1 MFYTGVGKHTEI
13 GMPFEIEQIL
23 HLVRSEIEPLRV
35 ASLGEGFSF
44 LDRFASAWDEG
55 KGRFQEPGESLW
67 GAYCEEEL
75 VGICGLSRD
84 PYDKNPE
91 VGRLRHLYVL
101 PVRRREGVGRALAL
115 TIIGMARER
124 FRSLDLYT
132 DQAMAAHFYERIGFL
147 KVVGENRIS
156 HRITFQ
162 KNPASE

>member
-23 HLVRSEIEPLRV
+23 HLVRAEIEPLRV

-44 LDRFASAWDEG
+44 LDRFVGAWDQG
-55 KGRFQEPGESLW
+55 KSRFQDEGESLW

-84 PYDKNPE
+84 PYGGKPT

-101 PVRRREGVGRALAL
+101 PVRRREGVGRALTLAV
-115 TIIGMARER
+115 IGKAQEN
-124 FRSLDLYT
+124 FQSLELRT
-132 DQAMAAHFYERIGFL
+132 DQEKAAIFYERIGFM
-147 KVVGENRIS
+147 KVEGEERVS
-156 HRITFQ
+156 HRIHFQ
-162 KNPASE
+162 KNPVSE